1 MILSEYFSKDG
12 KRNAKVVLVEEPFK
26 YFQLQFGEGDTFSV
40 KMCSSEQEAEN
51 LAEDWVL

>member
-1 MILSEYFSKDG
+1 MILSEYFSKDN

-26 YFQLQFGEGDTFSV
+26 YFQLQYGEGDTYSV